1 MMIRFVFFFGDF
13 NSRIANKSDFNEFDE
28 CLINSVD
35 KDNEIYNQL
44 LSVNSLSKLGIQI
57 NRNSIDTKCN

>member
-1 MMIRFVFFFGDF
+1 MFFFGDF
-13 NSRIANKSDFNEFDE
+13 NSTIANKSDFNEFDE

-57 NRNSIDTKCN
+57 NRNSIDTQCN